1 MKTLIITKRYVARV
15 LTSQVANR
23 AVETEIF
30 HDRIP
35 RTDL

>member
-1 MKTLIITKRYVARV
+1 MKTLIITKRYVVRV
-15 LTSQVANR
+15 LTSQVASR
-23 AVETEIF
+23 AVETEIL